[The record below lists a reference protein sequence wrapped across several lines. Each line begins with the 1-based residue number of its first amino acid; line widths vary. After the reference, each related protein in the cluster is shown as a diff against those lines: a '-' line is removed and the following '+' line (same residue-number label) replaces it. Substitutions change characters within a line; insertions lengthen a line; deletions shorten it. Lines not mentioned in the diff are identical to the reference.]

1 MFWTRATA
9 SDSASPAV
17 RRQQQ
22 VYALAACALALL
34 LVGAATFS
42 RTWHALEFK
51 TFDVLTAWTA
61 PQRTALPVVILAI
74 DEPTFQELQHTWPF
88 PRSVH
93 AALLKR
99 LHDEGAAAVG
109 LDIVFADPSTEAE
122 DAALAQ
128 AIAETGPVVLAATRE
143 KIDSSNA
150 ALWLDVMPLQ
160 RFLDAGADAGD
171 AGVEPDD
178 DFVVR
183 RVPVAREGFALRLAQ
198 RAAEAWGQGCFAQI
212 ERQVCAAD
220 RDGLPGAKR
229 SNSRSYCEY
238 LQRRSPPEAADAHGA
253 AICAEHPRMPVL
265 RHFDWIGY
273 RGPRGTFDTRSYYQA
288 LEPGLLPAG
297 FFKNKIVL
305 VGRSARTATEL
316 SRSQADLFNSPFGTA
331 GGERLFPGVELQAT
345 LVDNYLTGG
354 GLRTV
359 PEGWTLALVAL
370 LVPLLLWG
378 NRRLHPAGAAA
389 LAAALVAAIAGAS
402 WWLFGRFQ
410 LWWPPLLPAAAAL
423 AVYGAAA
430 LAGYAFVRRRAR
442 QTRAMFAQYVPPAV
456 VSRLIAQPELM
467 RLGGEAREVTL
478 MFTDLANFT
487 TLSEQL
493 SAEQTV
499 EVLTA
504 YFNAMT
510 PIVHATGGT
519 VDKFIGDAVMAFWGA
534 PLDDPQHAEHAVNAA
549 ILMQQAMQMLVADLR
564 ARGLPPIHMRIGLH
578 TGRVVVGNVGSEQR
592 FSYTAIGDAVNLA
605 ARLEGAN
612 KAFGT
617 GILLSA
623 ATAAQLP
630 PTVALRA
637 LDDVVVKGKTEPVR
651 VFTPCDDAAV
661 RDASLAALN
670 AFHARDW
677 DGASGYLAQ
686 VLARV
691 PGDAAALRLLQRVAE
706 ARALPAGSDWSPAVA
721 LDKL

>member
-61 PQRTALPVVILAI
+61 PQRTALPMVILAI

-93 AALLKR
+93 AALLQR

-198 RAAEAWGQGCFAQI
+198 RAAEARGK
-212 ERQVCAAD
+212 
-220 RDGLPGAKR
+220 L
-229 SNSRSYCEY
+229 
-238 LQRRSPPEAADAHGA
+238 
-253 AICAEHPRMPVL
+253 PVL

-410 LWWPPLLPAAAAL
+410 LWWPPLLPAAAAV

-534 PLDDPQHAEHAVNAA
+534 PLDDPQHAEHAVTAA
-549 ILMQQAMQMLVADLR
+549 ILMQQAMQVLVADLR

-630 PTVALRA
+630 SSVALRA

-651 VFTPCDDAAV
+651 VFTPCGDAAV

-677 DGASGYLAQ
+677 NGACGYLAQ

-691 PGDAAALRLLQRVAE
+691 PGDAAALRLQQRVAE

>member
-198 RAAEAWGQGCFAQI
+198 RAAEARGK
-212 ERQVCAAD
+212 
-220 RDGLPGAKR
+220 L
-229 SNSRSYCEY
+229 
-238 LQRRSPPEAADAHGA
+238 
-253 AICAEHPRMPVL
+253 PVL

-534 PLDDPQHAEHAVNAA
+534 PLDDPQHAEHAVTAA
-549 ILMQQAMQMLVADLR
+549 ISMQQAMQVLVADLR

-630 PTVALRA
+630 SSVALRA

-651 VFTPCDDAAV
+651 VFTPCGDAAV

-691 PGDAAALRLLQRVAE
+691 PGDAAARRLQQRVAE
-706 ARALPAGSDWSPAVA
+706 ARALPVGSDWSPAVA

>member
-1 MFWTRATA
+1 MSWMRATA
-9 SDSASPAV
+9 SKPVPAAAPAAR
-17 RRQQQ
+17 RRQRLLS
-22 VYALAACALALL
+22 LAAAVLALAL
-34 LVGAATFS
+34 VVAASFS
-42 RTWHALEFK
+42 RPWHALEFK
-51 TFDVLTAWTA
+51 TFDVLTALTA
-61 PQRTALPVVILAI
+61 PQRSAVPVVILAI
-74 DEPTFQELQHTWPF
+74 DEPTFQELQQSWPF

-93 AALLKR
+93 ARLLER

-109 LDIVFADPSTEAE
+109 LDVVFAEPTAEAE
-122 DAALAQ
+122 DAALAR
-128 AIAETGPVVLAATRE
+128 AIAEAGANPRTGAHAGPGAGTLPVVLASTRE
-143 KIDSSNA
+143 KIESGNA
-150 ALWLDVMPLQ
+150 SLWMEVMPLQ
-160 RFLDAGADAGD
+160 RLLDAGADAGD
-171 AGVEPDD
+171 AGVDPDD

-183 RVPVAREGFALRLAQ
+183 RAPLAREGFALRLAQ
-198 RAAEAWGQGCFAQI
+198 RAAEARGRA
-212 ERQVCAAD
+212 
-220 RDGLPGAKR
+220 
-229 SNSRSYCEY
+229 
-238 LQRRSPPEAADAHGA
+238 
-253 AICAEHPRMPVL
+253 PVL
-265 RHFDWIGY
+265 HHFDWIGY

-288 LEPGLLPAG
+288 FEPGLLPPG
-297 FFKNKIVL
+297 FFKGKTVL

-316 SRSQADLFNSPFGTA
+316 SRSQADLFNSPFGTL
-331 GGERLFPGVELQAT
+331 GGGAATGDRLFPGVELQAT

-354 GLRTV
+354 GLRSV
-359 PEGWTLALVAL
+359 SDCWNLALTAL
-370 LVPLLLWG
+370 LLPLLLWAS
-378 NRRLHPAGAAA
+378 RRLHPGGAAA
-389 LAAALVAAIAGAS
+389 LTAGLVAAMAAAS
-402 WWLFGRFQ
+402 WWLFAQQRI
-410 LWWPPLLPAAAAL
+410 WWPPMLPAMGAV

-430 LAGYAFVRRRAR
+430 LVGYAIVRQRAR
-442 QTRAMFAQYVPPAV
+442 QIRAMFAQYTPPAV

-534 PLDDPQHAEHAVNAA
+534 PLDDAQHAEHAVRAA
-549 ILMQQAMQMLVADLR
+549 IAMQQAMQPLVADLT

-623 ATAAQLP
+623 TTAAQLP
-630 PTVALRA
+630 ATLALRA

-651 VFTPCDDAAV
+651 VFTPCGDAAV
-661 RDASLAALN
+661 CAASQGALQ

-677 DGASGYLAQ
+677 NAAGQHLAQ
-686 VLARV
+686 ILQWL
-691 PGDAAALRLLQRVAE
+691 PDDMAALRLQERVAL
-706 ARALPAGSDWSPAVA
+706 ARALPDGAPWSPAVS

>member
-109 LDIVFADPSTEAE
+109 LDIVFADPSTETE

-198 RAAEAWGQGCFAQI
+198 RAAEARGK
-212 ERQVCAAD
+212 
-220 RDGLPGAKR
+220 L
-229 SNSRSYCEY
+229 
-238 LQRRSPPEAADAHGA
+238 
-253 AICAEHPRMPVL
+253 PVL

-354 GLRTV
+354 GLRSV

-410 LWWPPLLPAAAAL
+410 LWWPPLLPAAAAV

-534 PLDDPQHAEHAVNAA
+534 PLDDPQHAEHAVTAA
-549 ILMQQAMQMLVADLR
+549 IAMQQAMQVLVADLR

-630 PTVALRA
+630 SSVALRA

-651 VFTPCDDAAV
+651 VFTPCGDAAV

-691 PGDAAALRLLQRVAE
+691 PGDVAARHLQRRVAE
-706 ARALPAGSDWSPAVA
+706 ARALPVGSDWSPAVA

>member
-109 LDIVFADPSTEAE
+109 LDIVFADPSTETE

-198 RAAEAWGQGCFAQI
+198 RAAEARGK
-212 ERQVCAAD
+212 
-220 RDGLPGAKR
+220 L
-229 SNSRSYCEY
+229 
-238 LQRRSPPEAADAHGA
+238 
-253 AICAEHPRMPVL
+253 PVL

-534 PLDDPQHAEHAVNAA
+534 PLDDPQHAEHAVTAA
-549 ILMQQAMQMLVADLR
+549 ISMQQAMQVLVADLR

-630 PTVALRA
+630 SSVALRA

-651 VFTPCDDAAV
+651 VFTPCGDAAV

-691 PGDAAALRLLQRVAE
+691 PGDAAALRLQQRVAE
-706 ARALPAGSDWSPAVA
+706 ARALPVGSDCSPAVA

>member
-22 VYALAACALALL
+22 IYALAACALALL

-93 AALLKR
+93 AALLQR

-198 RAAEAWGQGCFAQI
+198 RAAEARGK
-212 ERQVCAAD
+212 
-220 RDGLPGAKR
+220 L
-229 SNSRSYCEY
+229 
-238 LQRRSPPEAADAHGA
+238 
-253 AICAEHPRMPVL
+253 PVL

-359 PEGWTLALVAL
+359 PEGWTLALLAL

-534 PLDDPQHAEHAVNAA
+534 PLDDPQHAEHAVTAA
-549 ILMQQAMQMLVADLR
+549 ISMQQAMQVLVADLR

-630 PTVALRA
+630 SSVALRA

-661 RDASLAALN
+661 RDASLAALS

-691 PGDAAALRLLQRVAE
+691 PGDAAALHLQQRVAE
-706 ARALPAGSDWSPAVA
+706 ARALPVGSDWSPAVA

>member
-109 LDIVFADPSTEAE
+109 LDIVFADPSTETE

-198 RAAEAWGQGCFAQI
+198 RAAEARGK
-212 ERQVCAAD
+212 
-220 RDGLPGAKR
+220 L
-229 SNSRSYCEY
+229 
-238 LQRRSPPEAADAHGA
+238 
-253 AICAEHPRMPVL
+253 PVL

-354 GLRTV
+354 GLRSV

-410 LWWPPLLPAAAAL
+410 LWWPPLLPAAAAV

-534 PLDDPQHAEHAVNAA
+534 PLDDPQHAEHAVTAA
-549 ILMQQAMQMLVADLR
+549 ISMQQAMQVLVADLR

-630 PTVALRA
+630 SSVALRA

-661 RDASLAALN
+661 RDASLAALS

-691 PGDAAALRLLQRVAE
+691 PGDAAALRLQQRVAE
-706 ARALPAGSDWSPAVA
+706 ARALPVGSDCSPAVA

>member
-1 MFWTRATA
+1 MPQA
-9 SDSASPAV
+9 
-17 RRQQQ
+17 RQRQRWLS
-22 VYALAACALALL
+22 LAAGVLALL
-34 LVGAATFS
+34 LVGAATLS
-42 RTWHALEFK
+42 RTWHVLEFK
-51 TFDVLTAWTA
+51 TFDVMTALAAPHRTTA
-61 PQRTALPVVILAI
+61 PVVVLAI
-74 DEPTFQELQHTWPF
+74 DEPTFQELQQTWPF

-93 AALLKR
+93 AALLEQLR
-99 LHDEGAAAVG
+99 ADGALAVG
-109 LDIVFADPSTEAE
+109 LDIVFADPTTEAE
-122 DAALAQ
+122 DAALDRAIAQ
-128 AIAETGPVVLAATRE
+128 AVQGLPVVLASTRE
-143 KIDSSNA
+143 KIDGANA
-150 ALWLDVMPLQ
+150 ALWMDVQPLQ
-160 RFLDAGADAGD
+160 RLLDAGADAAD

-183 RVPVAREGFALRLAQ
+183 RAPAAREGFALRLAQ
-198 RAAEAWGQGCFAQI
+198 RAAEARGQAP
-212 ERQVCAAD
+212 A
-220 RDGLPGAKR
+220 L
-229 SNSRSYCEY
+229 
-238 LQRRSPPEAADAHGA
+238 H
-253 AICAEHPRMPVL
+253 
-265 RHFDWIGY
+265 HFDWIGY
-273 RGPRGTFDTRSYYQA
+273 RGPRGTYDTRSYYQA
-288 LEPGLLPAG
+288 LTPGLLPPG
-297 FFKNKIVL
+297 FFKDKIVL

-316 SRSQADLFNSPFGTA
+316 ARSQADLFNSPFGTL
-331 GGERLFPGVELQAT
+331 GGDRLFPGVELQAT
-345 LVDNYLTGG
+345 LVDNHLHGG
-354 GLRTV
+354 GLRSV
-359 PEGWTLALVAL
+359 SEGWAWAL
-370 LVPLLLWG
+370 LAVLAPVLLWAS
-378 NRRLHPAGAAA
+378 RRLHPAFAAA
-389 LAAALVAAIAGAS
+389 LTAALVLGMAGVS
-402 WWLFGRFQ
+402 WWLFAAWR
-410 LWWPPLLPAAAAL
+410 LWWPPLLPMAGAV
-423 AVYGAAA
+423 AVYGGTA
-430 LAGYAFVRRRAR
+430 LAGYALARQRAR

-499 EVLTA
+499 EVLTG

-534 PLDDPQHAEHAVNAA
+534 PLDDAQHAEHAVAA
-549 ILMQQAMQMLVADLR
+549 AVAMQQAMQALVADLR

-578 TGRVVVGNVGSEQR
+578 TGRVVVGNVGSDQR

-637 LDDVVVKGKTEPVR
+637 LDDVIVKGKTEPVR
-651 VFTPCDDAAV
+651 VFTPCDDATV
-661 RDASLAALN
+661 RDASSAALT

-677 DGASGYLAQ
+677 TGAEAQ
-686 VLARV
+686 LARV
-691 PGDAAALRLLQRVAE
+691 LERLPGDPAATRLLERVAE
-706 ARALPAGSDWSPAVA
+706 ARALPTEAPWQPAVA

>member
-22 VYALAACALALL
+22 IYALAACALALL

-198 RAAEAWGQGCFAQI
+198 RAAEARGK
-212 ERQVCAAD
+212 
-220 RDGLPGAKR
+220 L
-229 SNSRSYCEY
+229 
-238 LQRRSPPEAADAHGA
+238 
-253 AICAEHPRMPVL
+253 PVL

-354 GLRTV
+354 GLRSV

-534 PLDDPQHAEHAVNAA
+534 PLDDPQHAEHAVTAA
-549 ILMQQAMQMLVADLR
+549 ISMQQAMQVLVADLR

-630 PTVALRA
+630 SSVALRA

-677 DGASGYLAQ
+677 NGAGGYLAQ

-691 PGDAAALRLLQRVAE
+691 PGDAAALRLQQRVAE
-706 ARALPAGSDWSPAVA
+706 ARALPVGSDWSPAVA

>member
-1 MFWTRATA
+1 MFWMRGTGSKALRPLA
-9 SDSASPAV
+9 
-17 RRQQQ
+17 RRQQL
-22 VYALAACALALL
+22 VSLAACALALL
-34 LVGAATFS
+34 LVGSATFT
-42 RTWHALEFK
+42 RPWHALEFK
-51 TFDVLTAWTA
+51 TFDVWTA
-61 PQRTALPVVILAI
+61 LAAPHRSTLPVVILAI
-74 DEPTFQELQHTWPF
+74 DEPTFQELQQPWPF
-88 PRSVH
+88 PRSLH
-93 AALLKR
+93 AQLLRR
-99 LHDEGAAAVG
+99 LKEDGAAAVG
-109 LDIVFADPSTEAE
+109 LDVVFADPSSDAE
-122 DAALAQ
+122 DAALAR
-128 AIAETGPVVLAATRE
+128 AIADTGPVVLASTRE
-143 KIDSSNA
+143 KINSANA
-150 ALWLDVMPLQ
+150 ALWLDILPLQ

-183 RVPVAREGFALRLAQ
+183 RTPVAPESFALRLAQ
-198 RAAEAWGQGCFAQI
+198 RANEARGQA
-212 ERQVCAAD
+212 
-220 RDGLPGAKR
+220 L
-229 SNSRSYCEY
+229 
-238 LQRRSPPEAADAHGA
+238 
-253 AICAEHPRMPVL
+253 VL

-297 FFKNKIVL
+297 FFKGKIVL

-354 GLRTV
+354 GLRSV
-359 PEGWTLALVAL
+359 SDSWTLALTAL
-370 LVPLLLWG
+370 LLPVLLWAS
-378 NRRLHPAGAAA
+378 RRWHPAAVAA
-389 LAAALVAAIAGAS
+389 LTGALVVAMAALS
-402 WWLFGRFQ
+402 WGLFVRFRV
-410 LWWPPLLPAAAAL
+410 WWPPLLPTVAAVSLYAATAL
-423 AVYGAAA
+423 VAYAAV
-430 LAGYAFVRRRAR
+430 RQRAR
-442 QTRAMFAQYVPPAV
+442 QTRSMFAQYVPPAV
-456 VSRLIAQPELM
+456 VARLVAQPDLM

-499 EVLTA
+499 EVLTG

-534 PLDDPQHAEHAVNAA
+534 PLDDAQHAENAVRAA
-549 ILMQQAMQMLVADLR
+549 IAMQLAMQPLVADLQ

-623 ATAAQLP
+623 ATATQLP
-630 PTVALRA
+630 RTLALRA

-651 VFTPCDDAAV
+651 VFTPCEDAAV
-661 RDASLAALN
+661 RDASQAALD

-677 DGASGYLAQ
+677 DGAERHLAQ
-686 VLARV
+686 LLRLL
-691 PGDAAALRLLQRVAE
+691 PGDAAAQRLQERVAA
-706 ARALPAGSDWSPAVA
+706 ARMLPEGANWSPAVS

>member
-22 VYALAACALALL
+22 IYALAACALALL

-93 AALLKR
+93 AALLQR

-198 RAAEAWGQGCFAQI
+198 RAAEARGK
-212 ERQVCAAD
+212 
-220 RDGLPGAKR
+220 L
-229 SNSRSYCEY
+229 
-238 LQRRSPPEAADAHGA
+238 
-253 AICAEHPRMPVL
+253 PVL

-354 GLRTV
+354 GLRSV

-410 LWWPPLLPAAAAL
+410 LWWPPLLPAAAAV

-534 PLDDPQHAEHAVNAA
+534 PLDDPQHAEHAVTAA
-549 ILMQQAMQMLVADLR
+549 ISMQQAMQVLVADLR

-630 PTVALRA
+630 SSVALRA

-651 VFTPCDDAAV
+651 VFTPCDDVAV
-661 RDASLAALN
+661 RDASLAALS

-691 PGDAAALRLLQRVAE
+691 PGDAAALRLQQCVAE
-706 ARALPAGSDWSPAVA
+706 ARALPVGSDWSPAVA

>member
-1 MFWTRATA
+1 
-9 SDSASPAV
+9 
-17 RRQQQ
+17 
-22 VYALAACALALL
+22 
-34 LVGAATFS
+34 
-42 RTWHALEFK
+42 
-51 TFDVLTAWTA
+51 
-61 PQRTALPVVILAI
+61 
-74 DEPTFQELQHTWPF
+74 
-88 PRSVH
+88 
-93 AALLKR
+93 
-99 LHDEGAAAVG
+99 
-109 LDIVFADPSTEAE
+109 
-122 DAALAQ
+122 
-128 AIAETGPVVLAATRE
+128 
-143 KIDSSNA
+143 
-150 ALWLDVMPLQ
+150 
-160 RFLDAGADAGD
+160 
-171 AGVEPDD
+171 
-178 DFVVR
+178 
-183 RVPVAREGFALRLAQ
+183 
-198 RAAEAWGQGCFAQI
+198 
-212 ERQVCAAD
+212 
-220 RDGLPGAKR
+220 
-229 SNSRSYCEY
+229 
-238 LQRRSPPEAADAHGA
+238 
-253 AICAEHPRMPVL
+253 
-265 RHFDWIGY
+265 
-273 RGPRGTFDTRSYYQA
+273 
-288 LEPGLLPAG
+288 
-297 FFKNKIVL
+297 
-305 VGRSARTATEL
+305 
-316 SRSQADLFNSPFGTA
+316 
-331 GGERLFPGVELQAT
+331 
-345 LVDNYLTGG
+345 VDNYLTGG
-354 GLRTV
+354 GLRSV

-410 LWWPPLLPAAAAL
+410 LWWPPLLPAAAAV

-534 PLDDPQHAEHAVNAA
+534 PLDDPQHAEHAVTAA
-549 ILMQQAMQMLVADLR
+549 ILMQQAMQVLVADLR

-630 PTVALRA
+630 SSVALRA

-651 VFTPCDDAAV
+651 VFTPCGDAAV

-691 PGDAAALRLLQRVAE
+691 PGDAAALRLQQRVAE
-706 ARALPAGSDWSPAVA
+706 ARALPVGSDWSPAVA

>member
-198 RAAEAWGQGCFAQI
+198 RAAEARGK
-212 ERQVCAAD
+212 
-220 RDGLPGAKR
+220 L
-229 SNSRSYCEY
+229 
-238 LQRRSPPEAADAHGA
+238 
-253 AICAEHPRMPVL
+253 PVL

-345 LVDNYLTGG
+345 LVDNYLIGA
-354 GLRTV
+354 GLRSV
-359 PEGWTLALVAL
+359 SDGWTLALVLL

-410 LWWPPLLPAAAAL
+410 LWWPPLLPAAAAV

-534 PLDDPQHAEHAVNAA
+534 PLDDPQHAEHAVTAA
-549 ILMQQAMQMLVADLR
+549 ISMQQAMQVLVADLR

-630 PTVALRA
+630 SSVALRA

-651 VFTPCDDAAV
+651 VFTPCGDAAV

-691 PGDAAALRLLQRVAE
+691 PGDAAALRLQQRVAE
-706 ARALPAGSDWSPAVA
+706 ARALPVGSDWSPAVA

>member
-22 VYALAACALALL
+22 IYALAACALALL
-34 LVGAATFS
+34 LVVAATFS

-93 AALLKR
+93 AALLQR

-128 AIAETGPVVLAATRE
+128 AIAQTGPVVLAATRE

-198 RAAEAWGQGCFAQI
+198 RAAEARGK
-212 ERQVCAAD
+212 
-220 RDGLPGAKR
+220 L
-229 SNSRSYCEY
+229 
-238 LQRRSPPEAADAHGA
+238 
-253 AICAEHPRMPVL
+253 PVL

-354 GLRTV
+354 GLRSV

-389 LAAALVAAIAGAS
+389 LAAALVAAIAAAS

-410 LWWPPLLPAAAAL
+410 LWWPPLLPAAAVV

-534 PLDDPQHAEHAVNAA
+534 PLDDPQHAEHAVTAA
-549 ILMQQAMQMLVADLR
+549 ISMQQAMQVLVADLA

-578 TGRVVVGNVGSEQR
+578 TGRVVVGNVGSDQR

-637 LDDVVVKGKTEPVR
+637 LDDVIVKGKTEPVR
-651 VFTPCDDAAV
+651 VFTPCDDAAL
-661 RDASLAALN
+661 RGASLAALD

-677 DGASGYLAQ
+677 ENASAYLAQ
-686 VLARV
+686 VLTHA
-691 PGDAAALRLLQRVAE
+691 PGDAAALRLLERVAV
-706 ARALPAGSDWSPAVA
+706 ARALRPGSEWSPAVA

>member
-1 MFWTRATA
+1 MFWTRATVSELA
-9 SDSASPAV
+9 DR
-17 RRQQQ
+17 RRQRGL
-22 VYALAACALALL
+22 ALAAALLALL

-42 RTWHALEFK
+42 RPWHALEFK
-51 TFDVLTAWTA
+51 TFDVLTALTA
-61 PQRTALPVVILAI
+61 PQRTGLNVVILAI
-74 DEPTFQELQHTWPF
+74 DEPTFQELQQPWPF
-88 PRSVH
+88 PRSMH
-93 AALLKR
+93 AALLQR

-109 LDIVFADPSTEAE
+109 LDIVFADPSSEAE
-122 DAALAQ
+122 DAALAR
-128 AIAETGPVVLAATRE
+128 AIAQVGPVVLASTRE
-143 KIDSSNA
+143 KIDSANA
-150 ALWLDVMPLQ
+150 ALWMEVQPLQ

-183 RVPVAREGFALRLAQ
+183 RAPVARESFALRLAQ
-198 RAAEAWGQGCFAQI
+198 RAAEARGQAP
-212 ERQVCAAD
+212 A
-220 RDGLPGAKR
+220 
-229 SNSRSYCEY
+229 
-238 LQRRSPPEAADAHGA
+238 
-253 AICAEHPRMPVL
+253 L

-288 LEPGLLPAG
+288 LEPGLLPEG
-297 FFKNKIVL
+297 FFKGKIVL
-305 VGRSARTATEL
+305 VGRSVRTAAEL
-316 SRSQADLFNSPFGTA
+316 TRSQADLFNSPFGTA

-345 LVDNYLTGG
+345 LLDNYLNGG
-354 GLRTV
+354 GLRSV
-359 PEGWTLALVAL
+359 PEGWTLALTAL
-370 LVPLLLWG
+370 LLPLLLWAS
-378 NRRLHPAGAAA
+378 RHWHPAAAA
-389 LAAALVAAIAGAS
+389 SLTAALVLAMGAVS
-402 WWLFGRFQ
+402 WWLFAAHR
-410 LWWPPLLPAAAAL
+410 LWWPPLLPAVAAV

-430 LAGYAFVRRRAR
+430 LVGYAIVRQRAR

-456 VSRLIAQPELM
+456 VSRLIAQPDLM

-499 EVLTA
+499 EVLTG

-534 PLDDPQHAEHAVNAA
+534 PLDDAQHAAHAVSAA
-549 ILMQQAMQMLVADLR
+549 IAMQQAMQPLVADLH

-617 GILLSA
+617 SILLSA

-630 PTVALRA
+630 PGAALRA
-637 LDDVVVKGKTEPVR
+637 LDDVIVKGKTEPVR
-651 VFTPCDDAAV
+651 VFTPCDDTV
-661 RDASLAALN
+661 LCQASLAALE

-677 DGASGYLAQ
+677 DGALQALEQ
-686 VLARV
+686 VLQRA
-691 PGDAAALRLLQRVAE
+691 PGDVAALRLSARVAQ
-706 ARALPAGSDWSPAVA
+706 ARALPPGADWSPAVA

>member
-1 MFWTRATA
+1 MPQA
-9 SDSASPAV
+9 
-17 RRQQQ
+17 RQRQRWLS
-22 VYALAACALALL
+22 LAAGVLALL
-34 LVGAATFS
+34 LVGAATLS
-42 RTWHALEFK
+42 RTWHVLEFK
-51 TFDVLTAWTA
+51 TFDVMTALAAPHRTTA
-61 PQRTALPVVILAI
+61 PVVVLAI
-74 DEPTFQELQHTWPF
+74 DEPTFQELQQTWPF

-93 AALLKR
+93 AALLER
-99 LHDEGAAAVG
+99 LRADGALAVG
-109 LDIVFADPSTEAE
+109 LDIVFADSTTEAE
-122 DAALAQ
+122 DAALDRAIAQ
-128 AIAETGPVVLAATRE
+128 AVQGLPVVLASTRE
-143 KIDSSNA
+143 KIDSANA
-150 ALWLDVMPLQ
+150 ALWMDIQPLQ
-160 RFLDAGADAGD
+160 RLLDAGADAGD

-183 RVPVAREGFALRLAQ
+183 RAPAAREGFALRLAQ
-198 RAAEAWGQGCFAQI
+198 RAAEARGQAP
-212 ERQVCAAD
+212 A
-220 RDGLPGAKR
+220 L
-229 SNSRSYCEY
+229 
-238 LQRRSPPEAADAHGA
+238 H
-253 AICAEHPRMPVL
+253 
-265 RHFDWIGY
+265 HFDWIGY

-297 FFKNKIVL
+297 FFKGKIVL

-316 SRSQADLFNSPFGTA
+316 SHSQADLFNSPFGTA

-345 LVDNYLTGG
+345 LLDNYLTGG
-354 GLRTV
+354 GLRSV
-359 PEGWTLALVAL
+359 SDAWTLAITVL
-370 LVPLLLWG
+370 LPVLLWAS
-378 NRRLHPAGAAA
+378 RRLHPAGAAA
-389 LAAALVAAIAGAS
+389 LTAALVVAMGAAS
-402 WWLFGRFQ
+402 WVLFAGLR
-410 LWWPPLLPAAAAL
+410 LWWPPLLPAVAAVAI
-423 AVYGAAA
+423 YGAAA
-430 LAGYAFVRRRAR
+430 LVGYAVVRQRAR

-499 EVLTA
+499 EVLTG

-534 PLDDPQHAEHAVNAA
+534 PLDDPQHAEHAVAA
-549 ILMQQAMQMLVADLR
+549 AVAMQQAMQALVADLR

-578 TGRVVVGNVGSEQR
+578 TGRVVVGNVGSDQR

-623 ATAAQLP
+623 STAAQLP

-637 LDDVVVKGKTEPVR
+637 LDDVIVKGKTEPVR
-651 VFTPCDDAAV
+651 VFTPCDDAMV
-661 RDASLAALN
+661 REASSAALA

-677 DGASGYLAQ
+677 TGAEAQ
-686 VLARV
+686 LARV
-691 PGDAAALRLLQRVAE
+691 LERLPGDPAATRLLERVAE
-706 ARALPAGSDWSPAVA
+706 ARALPNDAPWQPAVA

>member
-198 RAAEAWGQGCFAQI
+198 RAAEARGK
-212 ERQVCAAD
+212 
-220 RDGLPGAKR
+220 L
-229 SNSRSYCEY
+229 
-238 LQRRSPPEAADAHGA
+238 
-253 AICAEHPRMPVL
+253 PVL

-534 PLDDPQHAEHAVNAA
+534 PLDDPQHAEHAVTAA
-549 ILMQQAMQMLVADLR
+549 ISMQQAMQVLVADLR

-630 PTVALRA
+630 SSVALRA

-651 VFTPCDDAAV
+651 VFTPCDDVAV
-661 RDASLAALN
+661 RDASLAALS

-677 DGASGYLAQ
+677 NGAGGYLAQ

-691 PGDAAALRLLQRVAE
+691 PGDAAALRLQQRVAE
-706 ARALPAGSDWSPAVA
+706 ARALPVGSDWSPAVA

>member
-109 LDIVFADPSTEAE
+109 LDIVFADPSTETE

-198 RAAEAWGQGCFAQI
+198 RAAEARGK
-212 ERQVCAAD
+212 
-220 RDGLPGAKR
+220 L
-229 SNSRSYCEY
+229 
-238 LQRRSPPEAADAHGA
+238 
-253 AICAEHPRMPVL
+253 PVL
-265 RHFDWIGY
+265 HHFDWIGY

-534 PLDDPQHAEHAVNAA
+534 PLDDPQHAEHAVTAA
-549 ILMQQAMQMLVADLR
+549 ILMQQAMQVLVADLR

-630 PTVALRA
+630 SSVALRA

-651 VFTPCDDAAV
+651 VFTPCGDAAV

-691 PGDAAALRLLQRVAE
+691 PGDAAALRLQQRVAE
-706 ARALPAGSDWSPAVA
+706 ARALPVGSDWSPAVA

>member
-198 RAAEAWGQGCFAQI
+198 RAAEARGK
-212 ERQVCAAD
+212 
-220 RDGLPGAKR
+220 L
-229 SNSRSYCEY
+229 
-238 LQRRSPPEAADAHGA
+238 
-253 AICAEHPRMPVL
+253 PVL

-345 LVDNYLTGG
+345 LVDNYLMGA
-354 GLRTV
+354 GLRSV
-359 PEGWTLALVAL
+359 SDGWTLALVLL

-534 PLDDPQHAEHAVNAA
+534 PLDDPQHAEHAVTAA
-549 ILMQQAMQMLVADLR
+549 ISMQQAMQVLVADLR

-630 PTVALRA
+630 SSVALRA

-661 RDASLAALN
+661 RDASLAALS

-691 PGDAAALRLLQRVAE
+691 PGDAAALRLQQRVAE
-706 ARALPAGSDWSPAVA
+706 ARALPVGSDWSPAVA

>member
-9 SDSASPAV
+9 SDSASPV

-198 RAAEAWGQGCFAQI
+198 RAAEARGK
-212 ERQVCAAD
+212 
-220 RDGLPGAKR
+220 L
-229 SNSRSYCEY
+229 
-238 LQRRSPPEAADAHGA
+238 
-253 AICAEHPRMPVL
+253 PVL

-354 GLRTV
+354 GLRSV

-534 PLDDPQHAEHAVNAA
+534 PLDDPQHAEHAVTAA
-549 ILMQQAMQMLVADLR
+549 ISMQQAMQVLVADLR

-630 PTVALRA
+630 SSVALRA

-691 PGDAAALRLLQRVAE
+691 PGDAAALRLQQRVAE
-706 ARALPAGSDWSPAVA
+706 ARALPVGSDWSPAVA

>member
-198 RAAEAWGQGCFAQI
+198 RAAEARGK
-212 ERQVCAAD
+212 
-220 RDGLPGAKR
+220 L
-229 SNSRSYCEY
+229 
-238 LQRRSPPEAADAHGA
+238 
-253 AICAEHPRMPVL
+253 PVL

-534 PLDDPQHAEHAVNAA
+534 PLDDPQHAEHAVTAA
-549 ILMQQAMQMLVADLR
+549 ISMQQAMQVLVADLR

-630 PTVALRA
+630 SSVALRA

-691 PGDAAALRLLQRVAE
+691 PGDAAALRLQQRVAE
-706 ARALPAGSDWSPAVA
+706 ARALPVGSDWSPAVA

>member
-109 LDIVFADPSTEAE
+109 LDIVFADPSTETE

-198 RAAEAWGQGCFAQI
+198 RAAEARGK
-212 ERQVCAAD
+212 
-220 RDGLPGAKR
+220 L
-229 SNSRSYCEY
+229 
-238 LQRRSPPEAADAHGA
+238 
-253 AICAEHPRMPVL
+253 PVL

-345 LVDNYLTGG
+345 LVDNYLMGA
-354 GLRTV
+354 GLRSV
-359 PEGWTLALVAL
+359 SDGWTLALVLL

-389 LAAALVAAIAGAS
+389 LAAAQVAAIAGAS

-534 PLDDPQHAEHAVNAA
+534 PLDDPQHAEHAVTAA
-549 ILMQQAMQMLVADLR
+549 ILMQQAMQVLVADLR

-630 PTVALRA
+630 SSVALRA

-651 VFTPCDDAAV
+651 VFTPCDDVAV
-661 RDASLAALN
+661 RDASLAALS

-691 PGDAAALRLLQRVAE
+691 PGDAAALHLQRRVAE
-706 ARALPAGSDWSPAVA
+706 ARALPVGSDWSPAVA

>member
-198 RAAEAWGQGCFAQI
+198 RAAEARGK
-212 ERQVCAAD
+212 
-220 RDGLPGAKR
+220 L
-229 SNSRSYCEY
+229 
-238 LQRRSPPEAADAHGA
+238 
-253 AICAEHPRMPVL
+253 PVL

-345 LVDNYLTGG
+345 LVDNYLMGA
-354 GLRTV
+354 GLRSV
-359 PEGWTLALVAL
+359 SDGWTLALVLL

-402 WWLFGRFQ
+402 WWLFGRCQ

-534 PLDDPQHAEHAVNAA
+534 PLDDPQHAEHAVTAA
-549 ILMQQAMQMLVADLR
+549 ISMQQAMQVLVADLR

-630 PTVALRA
+630 SSVALRA

-651 VFTPCDDAAV
+651 VFTPCGDAAV

-691 PGDAAALRLLQRVAE
+691 PGDAAALRLQQRVAE
-706 ARALPAGSDWSPAVA
+706 ARALPVGSDWSPAVA

>member
-1 MFWTRATA
+1 MYWTRATA
-9 SDSASPAV
+9 SEPAAR
-17 RRQQQ
+17 RRQR
-22 VYALAACALALL
+22 VLALAAALLALL

-42 RTWHALEFK
+42 RPWHALEFK
-51 TFDVLTAWTA
+51 TFDVLTALSA
-61 PQRTALPVVILAI
+61 PQRTDLNVVILAI
-74 DEPTFQELQHTWPF
+74 DEPTFQELQQPWPF
-88 PRSVH
+88 PRSLH
-93 AALLKR
+93 AALLQR
-99 LHDEGAAAVG
+99 LHEEGAAAVG
-109 LDIVFADPSTEAE
+109 LDIVFADPSSEAE
-122 DAALAQ
+122 DAALAR
-128 AIAETGPVVLAATRE
+128 AIAQAGPVVLASTRE
-143 KIDSSNA
+143 KIDSANA
-150 ALWLDVMPLQ
+150 SLWMEVQPLQ

-183 RVPVAREGFALRLAQ
+183 RAPVARESFALRLAQ
-198 RAAEAWGQGCFAQI
+198 RAAEARGQTPA
-212 ERQVCAAD
+212 
-220 RDGLPGAKR
+220 
-229 SNSRSYCEY
+229 
-238 LQRRSPPEAADAHGA
+238 
-253 AICAEHPRMPVL
+253 L

-288 LEPGLLPAG
+288 LEPGLLPEG
-297 FFKNKIVL
+297 FFKGKIVL
-305 VGRSARTATEL
+305 VGRSVRTAAEL
-316 SRSQADLFNSPFGTA
+316 TRSQADLFNSPFGTA

-345 LVDNYLTGG
+345 LLDNHLNGG
-354 GLRTV
+354 GLRSV
-359 PEGWTLALVAL
+359 PEGWTLALTAL
-370 LVPLLLWG
+370 LLPLLLWAS
-378 NRRLHPAGAAA
+378 RRWHPAAAA
-389 LAAALVAAIAGAS
+389 SLTAALVLAMGAVS
-402 WWLFGRFQ
+402 WWLFAAHR
-410 LWWPPLLPAAAAL
+410 LWWPPLLPAVAAV

-430 LAGYAFVRRRAR
+430 LAGYAIVRQRAR
-442 QTRAMFAQYVPPAV
+442 ETRAMFAQYVPPAV
-456 VSRLIAQPELM
+456 VSRLIAQPGLM

-499 EVLTA
+499 EVLTG

-534 PLDDPQHAEHAVNAA
+534 PLDDAQHAAHAVAAA
-549 ILMQQAMQMLVADLR
+549 IAMQQAMQPLVADLQ

-617 GILLSA
+617 SILLSA

-630 PTVALRA
+630 AGAALRA
-637 LDDVVVKGKTEPVR
+637 LDDVIVKGKTEPVR
-651 VFTPCDDAAV
+651 VFTPCDDAV
-661 RDASLAALN
+661 LCQASLAALE
-670 AFHARDW
+670 AFQARDW
-677 DGASGYLAQ
+677 DGAQRALDQ
-686 VLARV
+686 VLQRA
-691 PGDAAALRLLQRVAE
+691 PGDVAALRLSARVAQ
-706 ARALPAGSDWSPAVA
+706 ARALPAGADWSPAVA

>member
-93 AALLKR
+93 AALLQR

-198 RAAEAWGQGCFAQI
+198 RAAEARGK
-212 ERQVCAAD
+212 
-220 RDGLPGAKR
+220 L
-229 SNSRSYCEY
+229 
-238 LQRRSPPEAADAHGA
+238 
-253 AICAEHPRMPVL
+253 PVL

-354 GLRTV
+354 GLRSV

-370 LVPLLLWG
+370 LVPFLLWG

-410 LWWPPLLPAAAAL
+410 LWWPPLLPAAAAV

-534 PLDDPQHAEHAVNAA
+534 PLDDPQHAEHAVTAA
-549 ILMQQAMQMLVADLR
+549 ILMQQAMQVLVADLR

-630 PTVALRA
+630 SSVALRA

-651 VFTPCDDAAV
+651 VFTPCGDAAV

-691 PGDAAALRLLQRVAE
+691 PGDAAALRLQQRVAE
-706 ARALPAGSDWSPAVA
+706 ARALPVGSDWSPAVA

>member
-1 MFWTRATA
+1 MYWTRATA
-9 SDSASPAV
+9 SEPAAR
-17 RRQQQ
+17 RRQR
-22 VYALAACALALL
+22 VLALAAALLALL

-42 RTWHALEFK
+42 RPWHALEFK
-51 TFDVLTAWTA
+51 TFDVLTALSA
-61 PQRTALPVVILAI
+61 PQRTDLPVVILAI
-74 DEPTFQELQHTWPF
+74 DEPTFQELQQPWPF
-88 PRSVH
+88 PRSLH
-93 AALLKR
+93 AALLQR
-99 LHDEGAAAVG
+99 LHEEGAAAVG
-109 LDIVFADPSTEAE
+109 LDIVFADPSSEAE
-122 DAALAQ
+122 DAALAR
-128 AIAETGPVVLAATRE
+128 AIAQAGPVVLASTRE
-143 KIDSSNA
+143 KIDSANA
-150 ALWLDVMPLQ
+150 SLWMEVQPLQ

-183 RVPVAREGFALRLAQ
+183 RAPVARESFALRLAQ
-198 RAAEAWGQGCFAQI
+198 RAAEARGQTPA
-212 ERQVCAAD
+212 
-220 RDGLPGAKR
+220 
-229 SNSRSYCEY
+229 
-238 LQRRSPPEAADAHGA
+238 
-253 AICAEHPRMPVL
+253 L

-288 LEPGLLPAG
+288 LEPGLLPEG
-297 FFKNKIVL
+297 FFKGKIVL
-305 VGRSARTATEL
+305 VGRSVRTAAEL
-316 SRSQADLFNSPFGTA
+316 TRSQADLFNSPFGTA

-345 LVDNYLTGG
+345 LLDNHLNGS
-354 GLRTV
+354 GLRSV
-359 PEGWTLALVAL
+359 ADGWSIALIAL
-370 LVPLLLWG
+370 LLPLLLWAS
-378 NRRLHPAGAAA
+378 RLWHPAAAA
-389 LAAALVAAIAGAS
+389 SLTAALVLAMGAVS
-402 WWLFGRFQ
+402 WWLFAAHR
-410 LWWPPLLPAAAAL
+410 LWWPPLLPAVAAV

-430 LAGYAFVRRRAR
+430 LAGYAIVRQRAR

-456 VSRLIAQPELM
+456 VSRLIAQPGLM

-499 EVLTA
+499 EVLTG

-534 PLDDPQHAEHAVNAA
+534 PLDDAQHAAHAVAA
-549 ILMQQAMQMLVADLR
+549 AMAMQQAMQPLVADLQ

-617 GILLSA
+617 SILLSA

-630 PTVALRA
+630 AGAALRA
-637 LDDVVVKGKTEPVR
+637 LDDVIVKGKTEPVR
-651 VFTPCDDAAV
+651 VFTPCDDAV
-661 RDASLAALN
+661 LCQASLAALE
-670 AFHARDW
+670 AFQARDW
-677 DGASGYLAQ
+677 DGAQRALEQ
-686 VLARV
+686 VLQRA
-691 PGDAAALRLLQRVAE
+691 PGDVAALRLSARVAQ
-706 ARALPAGSDWSPAVA
+706 ARAVPAGVDWSPAVA

>member
-22 VYALAACALALL
+22 IYALAACALALL

-109 LDIVFADPSTEAE
+109 LDIVFADPSTETE

-198 RAAEAWGQGCFAQI
+198 RAAEARGK
-212 ERQVCAAD
+212 
-220 RDGLPGAKR
+220 L
-229 SNSRSYCEY
+229 
-238 LQRRSPPEAADAHGA
+238 
-253 AICAEHPRMPVL
+253 PVL

-345 LVDNYLTGG
+345 LVDNYLMGA
-354 GLRTV
+354 GLRSV
-359 PEGWTLALVAL
+359 SDGWTLALVLL

-410 LWWPPLLPAAAAL
+410 LWWPPLLPAAAAV

-534 PLDDPQHAEHAVNAA
+534 PLDDPQHAEHAVTAA
-549 ILMQQAMQMLVADLR
+549 ILMQQAMQVLVADLR

-630 PTVALRA
+630 SSVALRA
-637 LDDVVVKGKTEPVR
+637 LDDVVVKG
-651 VFTPCDDAAV
+651 
-661 RDASLAALN
+661 
-670 AFHARDW
+670 
-677 DGASGYLAQ
+677 
-686 VLARV
+686 
-691 PGDAAALRLLQRVAE
+691 
-706 ARALPAGSDWSPAVA
+706 
-721 LDKL
+721 

>member
-109 LDIVFADPSTEAE
+109 LDIVFADPSTETE

-198 RAAEAWGQGCFAQI
+198 RAAEARGK
-212 ERQVCAAD
+212 
-220 RDGLPGAKR
+220 L
-229 SNSRSYCEY
+229 
-238 LQRRSPPEAADAHGA
+238 
-253 AICAEHPRMPVL
+253 PVL

-354 GLRTV
+354 GLRSV

-410 LWWPPLLPAAAAL
+410 LWWPPLLPAAAAV

-534 PLDDPQHAEHAVNAA
+534 PLDDPQHAEHAVTAA
-549 ILMQQAMQMLVADLR
+549 ISMQQAMQVLVADLR

-630 PTVALRA
+630 SSVALRA

-661 RDASLAALN
+661 RDASLAALS

-691 PGDAAALRLLQRVAE
+691 PGDAAALRLQQRVAE
-706 ARALPAGSDWSPAVA
+706 ARALPVGSDWSPAVA